1 MAQSLNINQQD
12 ILPIPGELDI
22 MSMQNGYITCIV
34 DASQATAL
42 KAGQPVKLYTSNT
55 GPMPK
60 VVAAGQNDVAHGLVA
75 YIVKDTTF
83 SAGDKV
89 EVVFFGGNIIWM
101 QATAVAISPGA
112 QLENDA
118 TTLLVQ
124 AYSSNKVRGYALDYF
139 PASGMGRM
147 IQLGILQSA

>member
-1 MAQSLNINQQD
+1 MGQTLNINQQD

-22 MSMQNGYITCIV
+22 QTMQNGYFTAIV
-34 DASQATAL
+34 DSSQATAL
-42 KAGQPVKLYTSNT
+42 KPGQPVKLLSSNT

-75 YIVKDTTF
+75 YVVKDAQF
-83 SAGDKV
+83 VAGDKV
-89 EVVFFGGNIIWM
+89 EIVFFGGNVIWL
-101 QATAVAISPGA
+101 QATAVAILPGT